1 VKYIVD
7 VRGQRITVELEPGLA
22 TVDGAQRAASLRAVE
37 GTPVRLVTIGTEVHR
52 VIVRRRAGRGAYT
65 LWIDGFSYEVEALD
79 ERTRTIRDLTAAA
92 AGPAGPVPLLA
103 PMPGLVVR
111 VNVKAGDTVEA
122 GQGLIVMEA
131 MKMENEL
138 RAHGAGVVKAVR
150 VAPGDAVEKGAVLV
164 EMD

>member
-1 VKYIVD
+1 MKYIVD